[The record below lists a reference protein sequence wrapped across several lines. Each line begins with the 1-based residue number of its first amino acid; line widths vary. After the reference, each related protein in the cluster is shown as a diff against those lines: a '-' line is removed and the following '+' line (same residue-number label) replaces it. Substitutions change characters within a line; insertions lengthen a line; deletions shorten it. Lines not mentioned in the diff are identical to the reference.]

1 MKKIFSILFLSLFCA
16 APVGASEIF
25 GSISTDPNYS
35 QPAQNNSSEQS
46 SEQPEQ
52 PAIVPKVLTN
62 EDDGSTDAPY
72 IVRDMSMAGAKN
84 KSAAEI
90 LGIKIYPDGALLRG
104 SDQKIYLIRGL
115 FKRHVVNLQELAKY
129 RGQKI
134 YSVSEEQLAY
144 YETRAH
150 LDGELIRQKGDVKV
164 FELTKSGKHHILNLQ
179 ELRAHY
185 SGLEIFNI
193 SQEEMEIYGG

>member
-25 GSISTDPNYS
+25 GSISTDPNS
-35 QPAQNNSSEQS
+35 QPVQNSGQA
-46 SEQPEQ
+46 EQ
-52 PAIVPKVLTN
+52 PAIVPKVLTDK
-62 EDDGSTDAPY
+62 DDGSADTPY
-72 IVRDMSMAGAKN
+72 IVRDTGGAGANN
-84 KSAAEI
+84 KSAPEI
-90 LGIKIYPDGALLRG
+90 LGIKIYPDGALLR
-104 SDQKIYLIRGL
+104 SSNQKIYLVRGL
-115 FKRHVVNLQELAKY
+115 FKRHVANLQELSSY

-144 YETRAH
+144 YGTRAH
-150 LDGELIRQKGDVKV
+150 LEGELIRQKGDVKV
-164 FELTKSGKHHILNLQ
+164 FEITKSGKHHILNLQ

-193 SQEEMEIYGG
+193 DEEEMATYGD

>member
-25 GSISTDPNYS
+25 GSISTDPNS
-35 QPAQNNSSEQS
+35 QPVKNSGQA
-46 SEQPEQ
+46 EQPVI
-52 PAIVPKVLTN
+52 APKVLTDK
-62 EDDGSTDAPY
+62 DDGSADTPY
-72 IVRDMSMAGAKN
+72 IVRDTSGAGANN

-104 SDQKIYLIRGL
+104 SNQKIYLVRGL
-115 FKRHVVNLQELAKY
+115 FKRRVANLQELSRY

-144 YETRAH
+144 YGTRAH
-150 LDGELIRQKGDVKV
+150 LEGELIRQKGDVKV
-164 FELTKSGKHHILNLQ
+164 FEITKSGKHHILNLQ

>member
-25 GSISTDPNYS
+25 GSISTDPNS
-35 QPAQNNSSEQS
+35 QPVQDNQAPQN
-46 SEQPEQ
+46 SEQPKQ
-52 PAIVPKVLTN
+52 PVIVPKVLTS
-62 EDDGSTDAPY
+62 EDDSSTDAPY
-72 IVRDMSMAGAKN
+72 IVRDTSEAGANN
-84 KSAAEI
+84 KSTTEI

-104 SDQKIYLIRGL
+104 SNQKIYLVRGL
-115 FKRHVVNLQELAKY
+115 FKRHIANLQELSRY

-144 YETRAH
+144 YGTRAH
-150 LDGELIRQKGDVKV
+150 LEGELVRQKGDVKV
-164 FELTKSGKHHILNLQ
+164 FEITKSGKHHILNLQ
-179 ELRAHY
+179 ELRANY
-185 SGLEIFNI
+185 SGLEIYNI